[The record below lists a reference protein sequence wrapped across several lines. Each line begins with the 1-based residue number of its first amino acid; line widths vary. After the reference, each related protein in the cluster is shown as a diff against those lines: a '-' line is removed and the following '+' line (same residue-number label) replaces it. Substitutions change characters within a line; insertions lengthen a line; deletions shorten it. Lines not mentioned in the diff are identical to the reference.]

1 MARAT
6 TALLVEPIPRRWTRD
21 EYYRMG
27 ELGLFR
33 GQRVE
38 LIDGAVMVLSPQG
51 PSHAT
56 SVERVRK
63 ALETSLGDG
72 VWVRTQLPVDFG
84 IHTEPEPDVSVV
96 SGSLEDYTS
105 AHPVSALLIIEV
117 SDTTLSYDRHNKAS
131 LYAHAGIT
139 DYWIVNLVDCQLEV
153 RRQPVADPNTLHGS
167 DYTEVILLHSGDTV
181 TPLCRP
187 HTRLSVADLL
197 P

>member
-1 MARAT
+1 MTRVT
-6 TALLVEPIPRRWTRD
+6 TALLVEPHQRRWTRE

-63 ALETSLGDG
+63 ALEASLGAG

-84 IHTEPEPDVSVV
+84 THSEPEPDISVV

-105 AHPVSALLIIEV
+105 AHPVTALLIVEV
-117 SDTTLSYDRHNKAS
+117 SDTTLSYDRNNKAS

-139 DYWIVNLVDCQLEV
+139 DYWIVNLVNRQLEI
-153 RRQPVADPNTLHGS
+153 RRQPVVNPNTVHGFDS
-167 DYTEVILLHSGDTV
+167 AEITILRGGDTV
-181 TPLCRP
+181 SPLCRP
-187 HTRLSVADLL
+187 QTQLSIAELL